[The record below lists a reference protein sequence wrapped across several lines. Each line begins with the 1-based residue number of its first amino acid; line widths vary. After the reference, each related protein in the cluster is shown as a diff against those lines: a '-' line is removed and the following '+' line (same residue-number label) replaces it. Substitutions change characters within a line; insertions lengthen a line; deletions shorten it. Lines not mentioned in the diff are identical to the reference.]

1 MMLRDARRSA
11 FAGKAPVKKLA
22 QDTFASACYAY
33 QMRATLTEARPP
45 IPYAVAMA
53 GVLFASI
60 CFGLVPYFSRGLTEQ
75 GVAPYAVAF
84 YRYIVAA
91 IVLGPVLLAHR
102 KAWRE
107 IVWGL
112 SAGAAMGL
120 GWIGYVTALETL
132 PASTVGVLYMTY
144 PVFTLVIAWALFA
157 DTPTRR
163 ALIASGLIVLAAII
177 AGSPASVPF
186 EYIPLLALSL
196 AAPLGFGFGICVLVH
211 KLSRIAPLARIAS
224 VSVGSVLGLAPLV
237 VSSEVAELL
246 PSDRSDW
253 LLIVG
258 IGLVT
263 ALVPQLIYTVCSP
276 VIGASQTAVVGSV
289 ELPTMFAVGLIAF
302 GEAITTPQAVACV
315 LVLGAIAI
323 TRSRKT
329 RTVSTVLART
339 PEK

>member
-1 MMLRDARRSA
+1 MTAASTESRPAVPY
-11 FAGKAPVKKLA
+11 PV
-22 QDTFASACYAY
+22 
-33 QMRATLTEARPP
+33 
-45 IPYAVAMA
+45 AVM
-53 GVLFASI
+53 GVFFASI

-91 IVLGPVLLAHR
+91 VVLCPLLFTHR

-112 SAGAAMGL
+112 SAGAVMGL
-120 GWIGYVTALETL
+120 GWIGYVTALKTL

-144 PVFTLVIAWALFA
+144 PVFTIIIARALFA
-157 DTPTRR
+157 DAPTRR
-163 ALIASGLIVLAAII
+163 ASIASGLIVLAAII
-177 AGSPASVPF
+177 AGSPASVPI
-186 EYIPLLALSL
+186 EQLPLLVMSL
-196 AAPLGFGFGICVLVH
+196 AAPCGFGFGICVLVH

-224 VSVGSVLGLAPLV
+224 VSVGSILGLAPLV
-237 VSSEVAELL
+237 LRSDIAELL
-246 PSDRSDW
+246 PGNRSDW

-258 IGLVT
+258 IGLIT

-276 VIGASQTAVVGSV
+276 VIGTSRTAVVGSV
-289 ELPTMFAVGLIAF
+289 ELPTMFAVGIFAF
-302 GEAITTPQAVACV
+302 GEAITSPQAIACA

-329 RTVSTVLART
+329 RTVPTVLAKS
-339 PEK
+339 PNQ